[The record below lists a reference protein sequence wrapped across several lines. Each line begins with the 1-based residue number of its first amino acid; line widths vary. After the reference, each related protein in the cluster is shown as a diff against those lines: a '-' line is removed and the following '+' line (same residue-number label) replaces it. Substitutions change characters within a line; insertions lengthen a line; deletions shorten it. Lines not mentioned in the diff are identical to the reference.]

1 MVHPLVIEEVMD
13 SNLDLIQILVITED
27 IKITDVRNNL
37 RNKNSGEPYV
47 LKQATSTYF

>member
-1 MVHPLVIEEVMD
+1 MD

-37 RNKNSGEPYV
+37 RNKNSIVGILMY
-47 LKQATSTYF
+47 LNRQLLHTFS